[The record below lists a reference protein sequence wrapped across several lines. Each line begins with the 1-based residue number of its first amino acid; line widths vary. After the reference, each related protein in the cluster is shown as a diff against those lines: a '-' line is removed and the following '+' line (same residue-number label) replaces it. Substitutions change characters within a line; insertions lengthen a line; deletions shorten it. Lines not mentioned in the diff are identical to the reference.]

1 MKRNLSYIAILICLL
16 SLGVTACDET
26 IHEYP
31 RTNEVLVMV
40 ELNADRTPPLYYKGL
55 IYDETGNSIVQELP
69 HVSAMPY
76 VPDERLCVRFIV
88 ELYKLPSAG
97 ASVDK
102 GILVDRREFSVD
114 RLAQPPQDT
123 LAFQLPQG
131 YYRVLSWAD
140 YAPEVRVSEWHFDT
154 QQLNA
159 VRENIDHT
167 PMVNHHKNAAAGSCD
182 FSVTVGRYGEEISVS
197 TPGSTATATPSGV
210 PLVPVYME
218 RPSARFHLW
227 ATDWNE
233 FSKKRSRAS
242 VNNLLVRVVYK
253 QYVGVGYNVESG
265 MLNAFIESRTMEM
278 MPPDEPSGG
287 EVLLAYDY
295 VLANDGREDHVL
307 VDIFIYNTD
316 GEEINHYQNVDIPLY
331 RNHETVLRGPF
342 LTKKI
347 GSGNIGIDDDFDD
360 EFVVVIPD

>member
-1 MKRNLSYIAILICLL
+1 M
-16 SLGVTACDET
+16 
-26 IHEYP
+26 
-31 RTNEVLVMV
+31 
-40 ELNADRTPPLYYKGL
+40 
-55 IYDETGNSIVQELP
+55 
-69 HVSAMPY
+69 
-76 VPDERLCVRFIV
+76 
-88 ELYKLPSAG
+88 
-97 ASVDK
+97 
-102 GILVDRREFSVD
+102 
-114 RLAQPPQDT
+114 
-123 LAFQLPQG
+123 
-131 YYRVLSWAD
+131 
-140 YAPEVRVSEWHFDT
+140 
-154 QQLNA
+154 
-159 VRENIDHT
+159 
-167 PMVNHHKNAAAGSCD
+167 
-182 FSVTVGRYGEEISVS
+182 
-197 TPGSTATATPSGV
+197 
-210 PLVPVYME
+210 PVYMK

-307 VDIFIYNTD
+307 IDLFIYD
-316 GEEINHYQNVDIPLY
+316 EEGQEINHYQNIDIPLY